1 MKKRMLGKLTEKRID
16 EVFAEVD
23 TDGAMP
29 ARDSK
34 RVLRDARSSSGA
46 DRGGAA
52 GAATR
57 VDSRGRPEPARGA
70 EDRDPPELSRGGART
85 VFLRERIAAAPRG
98 GRDVERGDLNR
109 AEPDGSI
116 RDPPTAGN
124 GELDLDE
131 FITGMVKFKPKEEE
145 HGKTSMKSGIVWFR
159 REGPAAERRFCPLV
173 LVLLCASKRR
183 A

>member
-1 MKKRMLGKLTEKRID
+1 M
-16 EVFAEVD
+16 
-23 TDGAMP
+23 
-29 ARDSK
+29 
-34 RVLRDARSSSGA
+34 
-46 DRGGAA
+46 
-52 GAATR
+52 
-57 VDSRGRPEPARGA
+57 
-70 EDRDPPELSRGGART
+70 
-85 VFLRERIAAAPRG
+85 
-98 GRDVERGDLNR
+98 ERGDLNR

-173 LVLLCASKRR
+173 LVLLCASKGVHEHSDAAKISRSGARTAEIRGRR
-183 A
+183 PQASGRGSRSST